1 MPGAIVDSSRFA
13 YRHCRP
19 TAMITHCRIIC
30 LLVKNELEIIW
41 KDTVMT
47 LIKALARHFTEG
59 TEQDHKGLQC
69 RWPVSGPRC
78 EATQSQN
85 HIPNNYNL
93 NDSLLSRSQISC
105 TDHIQGAQFKSSYQ
119 KDIGYLKNC
128 RESSKESSKLKSF
141 PVY

>member
-1 MPGAIVDSSRFA
+1 
-13 YRHCRP
+13 
-19 TAMITHCRIIC
+19 
-30 LLVKNELEIIW
+30 
-41 KDTVMT
+41 MT
-47 LIKALARHFTEG
+47 LIKALARHYTKG

-69 RWPVSGPRC
+69 IWPVCGPRC

-85 HIPNNYNL
+85 QIPGNCNLNL
-93 NDSLLSRSQISC
+93 NDSLLSGSRISC

-128 RESSKESSKLKSF
+128 RESSKEGSKLKSF